1 MHWQQVDFCQGEE
14 RIMEQEIKFSPT
26 RGNINTLNYFT
37 PLSRRGGQLN
47 QLNYTFSGSAQP
59 ADIFALAKAFL
70 TISEMTNKKLQKLC
84 YYAKAWH
91 LALYDENLIEE
102 QFQAWVHGAVQ
113 PALYQL
119 YKPYGFSE
127 IKRVDSFVGI
137 PETFLDFARE
147 IYSSYGHL
155 SGDELERLNHQ
166 EDPWIIA
173 RGGCKPWESC
183 TTEISEEDMKSYYR
197 RKMQIY

>member
-1 MHWQQVDFCQGEE
+1 
-14 RIMEQEIKFSPT
+14 MEQKIHFSPT

-37 PLSRRGGQLN
+37 PLSLRGGQVN
-47 QLNYTFSGSAQP
+47 QLNYTFSGSVQP

-113 PALYQL
+113 PALYQF

-197 RKMQIY
+197 KQMQIY